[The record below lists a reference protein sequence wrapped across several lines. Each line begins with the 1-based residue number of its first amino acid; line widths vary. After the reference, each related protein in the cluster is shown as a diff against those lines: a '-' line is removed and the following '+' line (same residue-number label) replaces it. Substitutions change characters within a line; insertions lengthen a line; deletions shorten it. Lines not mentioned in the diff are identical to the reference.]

1 MIAAEEYTAHHG
13 ESLHTIMYEW
23 GWRTFEGMFRRHLLR
38 KAVEELRQMRDLRL
52 AAIDAN
58 TNFDSQ
64 ENQQARQ
71 ARVEALQQAF
81 IDARRTLYLSGQ
93 EVEQDPYGDDPLF
106 NPLRQRAREMQT
118 EASTP
123 LVPQAG
129 MGQQLLEATD

>member
-81 IDARRTLYLSGQ
+81 IDARRTLYSSGQ